1 MSEPVTWISKDYH
14 VHEHHS
20 KDAPEA
26 TPTLYCQ
33 KAEERGIN
41 EICFT
46 THCFVTDPDV
56 NFGVSMETME
66 EYMDQIFTAQD
77 ETDVTLRFGLE
88 LDYFPRYERKI
99 EEIVDEYP
107 FDFILGSLHYIRG
120 IDIGSSNTSPQF
132 FKGRP
137 VEESLNIYYED
148 WGKAA
153 QSGFFDVL
161 AHPDYFRRYLS
172 HSNIEDLTW
181 EQYGTTIHEA
191 FDILKTNR
199 VGIEVNTSG
208 YRHGLDSAY
217 PITDFIKAAYGA
229 GIKTVTIG
237 SDTHTVEELGVNTNK
252 GVIALQNAGFD
263 YTCVFKNRKAK
274 KINLS
279 EVMMRGESLE

>member
-20 KDAPEA
+20 KDAPGV
-26 TPTLYCQ
+26 TPTLFCQ
-33 KAEERGIN
+33 KAEERGID

-46 THCFVTDPDV
+46 THCFVTGPDV

-120 IDIGSSNTSPQF
+120 IDIGSSKTSPHF

-153 QSGFFDVL
+153 QSGVFDVL

-217 PITDFIKAAYGA
+217 PITDFIKAAHSA
-229 GIKTVTIG
+229 GIKIVTIG
-237 SDTHTVEELGVNTNK
+237 SDTHKVEGLGVNTNK

-279 EVMMRGESLE
+279 EVMIRGEPLE